1 MDIWIAAILLV
12 ALLIGWLL
20 GRWSKGRDADSSA
33 DPSRV
38 NCSEHY
44 IQGLN
49 YLLANKSDKAIELF
63 VDLVKVDKE
72 TMETHLA
79 LGNLFRSKGE
89 VDRAI
94 KIHQNLIARPNL
106 DPNQRV
112 MSLTELAEDYL
123 KAGLLDRAENL
134 YQELVQINPKNT
146 SALHKLLEIYS
157 LEKSWSEAKGVAH
170 ALYDLG
176 EPGSRLIL
184 THCYCEMAEESMAD
198 GNLKDTRTYLDRAIQ
213 IDKSC
218 IRALLLL
225 IELHLRNENLKQAR
239 QLFKQLIN
247 TTPQFIE
254 LYLKPARDILLHR
267 GSVEQYQQFLIEQ
280 YAKNA
285 VSAVAVELLESYQ
298 NQEMHQQLLN
308 FLRDAL
314 QRSPSMEL
322 IEFGLRYFKHRP
334 QTADGVWPDLPNL
347 FKTLNQKRIAYLC
360 SACGYGGQA
369 MHWNC
374 PSCKS
379 WSSIKPVH

>member
-1 MDIWIAAILLV
+1 MEIWFPALIL
-12 ALLIGWLL
+12 ASLLIGWLL
-20 GRWSKGRDADSSA
+20 GRTSTRPKDKSFNPD
-33 DPSRV
+33 DY

-63 VDLVKVDKE
+63 VDLVKVDKD

-94 KIHQNLIARPNL
+94 KIHQNLVARPNL
-106 DPNQRV
+106 DQNQRV

-134 YQELVQINPKNT
+134 YKELVQINPKNT
-146 SALHKLLEIYS
+146 SALYKLLEIYS
-157 LEKSWSEAKGVAH
+157 LEKSWLEAKDIAN
-170 ALYDLG
+170 ALYELK

-184 THCYCEMAEESMAD
+184 THCYCEMAEVSLEQ
-198 GNLKDTRTYLDRAIQ
+198 GNLKDMRKYLDEAIQ
-213 IDKSC
+213 IDKKC

-225 IELHLRNENLKQAR
+225 IDLHIRDDNLNKAK

-247 TTPQFIE
+247 STPQFIE
-254 LYLKPARDILLHR
+254 IYLKPARDILLTH
-267 GSVEQYQQFLIEQ
+267 GSADEYQQFLTQQ
-280 YAKNA
+280 YDKNPI
-285 VSAVAVELLESYQ
+285 SAVAVELLESLQ
-298 NQEMHQQLLN
+298 GQENQQQLLE
-308 FLRDAL
+308 FLRQAL

-322 IEFGLRYFKHRP
+322 IEFALRYFKNRP
-334 QTADGVWPDLPNL
+334 QQVDGVWPDLTQL
-347 FKTLNQKRIAYLC
+347 FHQLNQKRLSYLC
-360 SACGYGGQA
+360 SVCGYGSQA

-374 PSCKS
+374 PSCKT